1 MSSHVI
7 SSSFR
12 RMTKPSDFPVRLR
25 EGKNTL
31 RQKRRS
37 MSLPE
42 KVQQVIVLQS
52 AVLPLLRKQRAL
64 RSWERVW
71 DVEAGVPSKTGR

>member
-1 MSSHVI
+1 
-7 SSSFR
+7 
-12 RMTKPSDFPVRLR
+12 MTDRSEFPVRLR
-25 EGKNTL
+25 EGKDAL

-42 KVQQVIVLQS
+42 KVQQVIALQS

-64 RSWERVW
+64 RAWERVW
-71 DVEAGVPSKTGR
+71 DVEAGAPSKAGR